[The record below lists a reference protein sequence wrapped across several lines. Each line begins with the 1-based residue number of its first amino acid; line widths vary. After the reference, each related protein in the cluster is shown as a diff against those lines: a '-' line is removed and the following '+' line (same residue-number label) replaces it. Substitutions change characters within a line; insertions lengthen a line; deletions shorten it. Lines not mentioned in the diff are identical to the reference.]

1 MTKRWLAGVAM
12 TLVLGCSDTSGP
24 SPLEALYNAN
34 LQKWT
39 QSGPKSY
46 QMEIGRSC
54 ACPPSGTV
62 ILTVRNLV
70 VESRVYSDTG
80 EPVPPEKADEFPD
93 VPTLFAIIRQALDL
107 DYYRLSIQ
115 YDATY
120 GYPATVLLD
129 RVGSTL
135 EDNINYQILDLQPLT
150 GP

>member
-1 MTKRWLAGVAM
+1 MTRRWLTGLAVTA
-12 TLVLGCSDTSGP
+12 LLGCSDTSGP
-24 SPLEALYNAN
+24 SPLEALYQAN

-39 QSGPKSY
+39 QTGPTSY
-46 QMEIGRSC
+46 RMEIGRSC
-54 ACPPSGTV
+54 ACPASATV

-80 EPVPPEKADEFPD
+80 EPVPADKAGEFPD
-93 VPTLFAIIRQALDL
+93 VPALFAIIRQALDL
-107 DYYRLSIQ
+107 DYYALSIQ
-115 YDATY
+115 YAPTY

-135 EDNINYQILDLQPLT
+135 EDNINYQILDLQPLS